1 MLKMNRPD
9 NSPKNSILIYT
20 TEDGLTKIDTTF
32 DGDTVWL
39 SIDQMADL
47 FQRDRSV
54 IGKHIRNIFK
64 EGELQKESVWAKFAY
79 TAADGKTYDVDYYN
93 LDVIISVGYRV
104 KSKRGTQFRI
114 WATGILKEYMRKG
127 FALDDERLKN
137 LGSGGYFKELLER
150 IRDIRAS
157 EKVFYR
163 QVLEIYATSID
174 YDPKAEISVQFFKK
188 VQNKIHY
195 AIHGQT
201 AAEVIYNRADAEK
214 EFMGLTTFAGNQPT
228 LREATIA
235 KNYLNEKELRAM
247 GQLVSGY
254 LDFAERQAEREQ
266 PMTMQDW
273 ANYLDRILTMSGER
287 LLVGNGSVTHKQAVD
302 KAREGRWNGGF
313 APYGYRLVDGVLQ
326 INEDEAPAIRT
337 IFEQYVNTDTGAN
350 GLSKYLETHG
360 FQKLARQSGTSPL
373 FSATLIRA
381 ILKNPVYCGKIAFGR
396 RKLEKIQV

>member
-1 MLKMNRPD
+1 M
-9 NSPKNSILIYT
+9 KNQDEMQQSNIIIYT
-20 TEDGLTKIDTTF
+20 TEDGLAKIETTF

-39 SIDQMADL
+39 SKAQMADL

-54 IGKHIRNIFK
+54 ISKHIKNVFE
-64 EGELQKESVWAKFAY
+64 EGELQREGNVQILHVANSDKPVEF
-79 TAADGKTYDVDYYN
+79 YN

-137 LGSGGYFKELLER
+137 LGGGGYFKELLER

-174 YDPKAEISVQFFKK
+174 YDPKAEISIQFFKK

-201 AAEVIYNRADAEK
+201 AAEVIYTRADAEK
-214 EFMGLTTFAGNQPT
+214 EFMGLTTFAGKQPT
-228 LREATIA
+228 LKEAVVA

-266 PMTMQDW
+266 VMTMQDW
-273 ANYLDRILTMSGER
+273 AEHLDRILTMSGEQ
-287 LLVGNGSVTHKQAVD
+287 LLIGNGSVTHKQAVD
-302 KAREGRWNGGF
+302 KATGE
-313 APYGYRLVDGVLQ
+313 YRKYKAKTLSDV
-326 INEDEAPAIRT
+326 
-337 IFEQYVNTDTGAN
+337 EQD
-350 GLSKYLETHG
+350 YLDSIKMLE
-360 FQKLARQSGTSPL
+360 QKT
-373 FSATLIRA
+373 
-381 ILKNPVYCGKIAFGR
+381 
-396 RKLEKIQV
+396 EKK